1 MYKND
6 QLFIKA
12 QSKENSPCFK
22 LKLPQL
28 TKSPYLKQN
37 NYIPTQRSKNQSPFQ
52 KQSSKG
58 RSISNMISN
67 NSMNISTQISTQE
80 RIKTN
85 NFNKK
90 SLLQIDDLLDKFSM
104 NAGFD
109 QQYKYLDQLEKQSSI
124 LVHNY
129 LQIHQQMINQRNRIQ
144 YLKK

>member
-6 QLFIKA
+6 QLLIKA
-12 QSKENSPCFK
+12 QSKDNSPSFK

-28 TKSPYLKQN
+28 TKSPYIKQN
-37 NYIPTQRSKNQSPFQ
+37 NYIPSQRSKNQSPFQ

-58 RSISNMISN
+58 RSISNKISN
-67 NSMNISTQISTQE
+67 NSLEVSTHISTQE

-90 SLLQIDDLLDKFSM
+90 SILQIDSLMDKFSM
-104 NAGFD
+104 HAGFD

-129 LQIHQQMINQRNRIQ
+129 LQIHQQMINQRNRIH

>member
-6 QLFIKA
+6 QQIIKA
-12 QSKENSPCFK
+12 KSKEGSPSFQ

-28 TKSPYLKQN
+28 TKNPYVQQN

-52 KQSSKG
+52 KQNSKG

-67 NSMNISTQISTQE
+67 NSLEVSTHISTQE

-90 SLLQIDDLLDKFSM
+90 YQLQIDGLIDKFNM

-109 QQYKYLDQLEKQSSI
+109 YQMKYLDQLEKQSSI

-129 LQIHQQMINQRNRIQ
+129 LQIHQQMINQRNRIG
-144 YLKK
+144 YPKK

>member
-1 MYKND
+1 M
-6 QLFIKA
+6 KA
-12 QSKENSPCFK
+12 YRRENSPCSK

-28 TKSPYLKQN
+28 TKSPYLKQSHQM
-37 NYIPTQRSKNQSPFQ
+37 PSQRSKNQSPFK
-52 KQSSKG
+52 KQNSKG
-58 RSISNMISN
+58 RSISNIISN
-67 NSMNISTQISTQE
+67 NSLNISTQISTQE

-90 SLLQIDDLLDKFSM
+90 SFLQIDELLDKFNM

-129 LQIHQQMINQRNRIQ
+129 LQIHQHMINQRNRIHC
-144 YLKK
+144 LRK